1 MNEIYEEFLK
11 GVVSLLLKSPLAIL
25 CVLMCYA
32 QGVLLLNV
40 IVSFKRKDRKN
51 VYQPLLAIPIGFVFS
66 IIVLVWRNFDLIR
79 SGDFLFETFLNQI
92 FVDEIIAFAIIGA
105 ASTIIYVI
113 KEILFMK
120 DGGNNE

>member
-1 MNEIYEEFLK
+1 M
-11 GVVSLLLKSPLAIL
+11 
-25 CVLMCYA
+25 
-32 QGVLLLNV
+32 LNV